1 MALVVRRGGT
11 LHTHLLG
18 GARGRPARRR
28 PTRRR
33 PSPFSHPLVPQELDA
48 DPTTPEV
55 LLLVRNPD
63 PTVIACRL
71 APVPSC
77 SPAMV
82 RGRDRQ
88 RIEVP
93 QATADGFAYGAN
105 RVVIRWP

>member
-1 MALVVRRGGT
+1 MAVR
-11 LHTHLLG
+11 
-18 GARGRPARRR
+18 ARWRWWCVAAGRC
-28 PTRRR
+28 TRTGFGSDA
-33 PSPFSHPLVPQELDA
+33 PQTFAFVSLVPLELDA

-82 RGRDRQ
+82 GAVTGG